1 MTSPQNSSPL
11 LTQVFIRSP
20 RMVGR
25 RVAGEYILVPIAG
38 RGAEVDAIFNLN
50 GVAAF
55 IWEQFDGR
63 QDGHRI
69 VTKIA
74 EQFDVDHVR
83 AQADYLEFAGK
94 LLSIGALVEGT
105 GSESLRSP

>member
-1 MTSPQNSSPL
+1 MTSSGGASAL
-11 LTQVFIRSP
+11 LTQTFSRSP

-50 GVAAF
+50 GVGAF

-63 QDGHRI
+63 LDGHRI
-69 VTKIA
+69 VTQIV
-74 EQFDVDHVR
+74 EQFDVDHAR
-83 AQADYLEFAGK
+83 AEADYLDFVEK
-94 LLSIGALVEGT
+94 LRSIAALVEDNGND
-105 GSESLRSP
+105 SPRAR

>member
-1 MTSPQNSSPL
+1 MNSAKGPGAL
-11 LTQVFIRSP
+11 LTQAFSRSP

-25 RVAGEYILVPIAG
+25 RIAGEYILVPIVG
-38 RGAEVDAIFNLN
+38 RGAEVDALFNLD

-63 QDGHRI
+63 RDGHRI

-74 EQFDVDHVR
+74 EQFDVDHAR
-83 AQADYLEFAGK
+83 AEGDYLDFVGK
-94 LLSIGALVEGT
+94 LLSIGALVQGP
-105 GSESLRSP
+105 GSDAIRFP

>member
-11 LTQVFIRSP
+11 LTQAFSRSP
-20 RMVGR
+20 RMVSR
-25 RVAGEYILVPIAG
+25 RTAGEYILVPILG

-69 VTKIA
+69 VTQIA
-74 EQFDVDHVR
+74 EQFDVDHAR
-83 AQADYLEFAGK
+83 AEADYLDFVGK
-94 LLSIGALVEGT
+94 LLSVAALVEVP
-105 GSESLRSP
+105 GSDSIRSS